1 MKIYKN
7 VLYSL
12 NKAQQ
17 SVHSNIQEMYQ
28 VVNIVVKI
36 KNQITG
42 DKNPPKKMTKIQEML
57 CLFRYKARE
66 EFKEDVQL
74 VFSNCKKFNEDESP
88 VGRAGSFIQ
97 YTSQGNKRNIIFLPS
112 NLFLSFFCILAKIFP
127 FKPQPQNRG
136 WGDI

>member
-42 DKNPPKKMTKIQEML
+42 DKNPHTKNDENPRNVV
-57 CLFRYKARE
+57 F
-66 EFKEDVQL
+66 VQ
-74 VFSNCKKFNEDESP
+74 V
-88 VGRAGSFIQ
+88 
-97 YTSQGNKRNIIFLPS
+97 
-112 NLFLSFFCILAKIFP
+112 
-127 FKPQPQNRG
+127 
-136 WGDI
+136 